1 MLQEVDIYYRI
12 IFLQELLESTSK
24 MEITSDTKP
33 SDTKC
38 TLPAENVDEPESDS
52 PEATQSSDIG
62 QENITPGKSECKP
75 LHTGL
80 EG

>member
-1 MLQEVDIYYRI
+1 
-12 IFLQELLESTSK
+12 

-33 SDTKC
+33 SDSKS
-38 TLPAENVDEPESDS
+38 TLPAENVDEPESESS

-75 LHTGL
+75 WHTGWQGITQRHCCFGYTKL
-80 EG
+80 LFWF